1 MRKRSREPILLLTR
15 WEQKMDDK
23 PCGRLWSD
31 APRAV
36 ALVKTDLAARLM
48 PQGTCK
54 FRAKP
59 ESWTSWAYIAPTG
72 QIRPSGWSD
81 SPQWVERF
89 APVGGAIRPSGWS
102 DLPHPPRPQGSVSR
116 LDRPRQFHPE
126 TPLGRAPCDAL
137 PSVRSRVPRRAQ
149 VSERGDGGT
158 ASSRRRRARRGR
170 TWRARGQSEKPSLLV
185 VPRRHKCSRLL
196 RGWF

>member
-59 ESWTSWAYIAPTG
+59 EFWTSWAYIAPTG

-81 SPQWVERF
+81 
-89 APVGGAIRPSGWS
+89 
-102 DLPHPPRPQGSVSR
+102 LPHPPRPQGSASR

-170 TWRARGQSEKPSLLV
+170 WRTWRARGQSEKPSLLV

>member
-1 MRKRSREPILLLTR
+1 
-15 WEQKMDDK
+15 MDDK

-89 APVGGAIRPSGWS
+89 APVGGAICPT
-102 DLPHPPRPQGSVSR
+102 R
-116 LDRPRQFHPE
+116 LA
-126 TPLGRAPCDAL
+126 LRAAFRDSIGL
-137 PSVRSRVPRRAQ
+137 
-149 VSERGDGGT
+149 
-158 ASSRRRRARRGR
+158 ASSTQKHHWAEHL
-170 TWRARGQSEKPSLLV
+170 AMPC
-185 VPRRHKCSRLL
+185 PA
-196 RGWF
+196 